1 MSLRR
6 SGLALVAF
14 ALVASH
20 VSHASAQNPPTK
32 QECADAYT
40 QAQVLRAKDKLVLAK
55 KQVDLCNDPACPQA
69 LRKDCTAWVVE
80 LQESVP
86 VLAVDVVDDRGRAV
100 PSAHV
105 TVDGSAVASG
115 QSLTLDPGSHTLA
128 ADAPDMVSASETLE
142 LAKGEKRHATLTLK
156 ARALTTP
163 EVPASKPLPVAAIV
177 LATVGVA
184 FVGGFIGFGVAGNS
198 KRTDLDATR
207 CAPNCAQADVDSIK
221 TDYVI
226 ADVALGVGLASLA
239 VATVLFI
246 VAETSSPTKR
256 SALRSLLLGARF

>member
-1 MSLRR
+1 V
-6 SGLALVAF
+6 LAAF

-20 VSHASAQNPPTK
+20 ASAQSAPTK

-55 KQVDLCNDPACPQA
+55 KQVDLCNDPACPQT
-69 LRKDCTAWVVE
+69 LRKDCTAWLVE

-86 VLAVDVVDDRGRAV
+86 VLAVDVVDDRGGAV

-105 TVDGSAVASG
+105 TVDGAAVASG
-115 QSLTLDPGSHTLA
+115 QSLTLDPGSHTVA
-128 ADAPDMVSASETLE
+128 ADAPNMEGASETLA
-142 LAKGEKRHATLTLK
+142 LAKGEKHHVTLTLK
-156 ARALTTP
+156 AHAIMTEQP
-163 EVPASKPLPVAAIV
+163 AASHPVPVVAIV

-184 FVGGFIGFGVAGNS
+184 FVGGFIGFGIAGNS
-198 KRTDLDATR
+198 KRTDLDAVG
-207 CAPNCAQADVDSIK
+207 CKPNCAQADVDSIK

-246 VAETSSPTKR
+246 LGETSSPAKHA
-256 SALRSLLLGARF
+256 ALRSLFVGARF

>member
-1 MSLRR
+1 V
-6 SGLALVAF
+6 LAAF
-14 ALVASH
+14 ALVA
-20 VSHASAQNPPTK
+20 SHASAQNPPTK
-32 QECADAYT
+32 QQCADAYT

-86 VLAVDVVDDRGRAV
+86 VLAVDVVDERGRAV

-156 ARALTTP
+156 ARVVETTP
-163 EVPASKPLPVAAIV
+163 EVSASKPLPVAAIV

-198 KRTDLDATR
+198 KRTDLDAVR
-207 CAPNCAQADVDSIK
+207 CAPSCAQADVDSIK

-246 VAETSSPTKR
+246 VAETSAPAKR
-256 SALRSLLLGARF
+256 SALRTLLLGARF